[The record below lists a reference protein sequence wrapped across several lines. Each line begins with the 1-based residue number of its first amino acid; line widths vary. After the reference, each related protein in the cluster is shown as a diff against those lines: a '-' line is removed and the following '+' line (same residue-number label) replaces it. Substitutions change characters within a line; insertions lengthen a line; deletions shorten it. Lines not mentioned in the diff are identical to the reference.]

1 MNKNN
6 DIQNF
11 VRNFLESIIKNDDPV
26 GNYEE
31 LQKNRTDLIEKYNID
46 ISKIEANEIIYEL
59 NKSRYLGLY
68 QNLNLH
74 DLANFVFL
82 QNIENADKEKSIQ
95 AMLVGVNEKDGIE
108 GIYNHDDYEEFNEI
122 SYGIDLNNI
131 EKYFHATKNYQ
142 LAELR
147 GNVATFLE
155 YYSNTKEGKAFI
167 KTYDKNDEVGK
178 SSFFKE
184 LFEKMNDASVI
195 KMFDFHNGKQNYIS
209 GKAGCLD
216 GLFIICDDSKNMT
229 FNVSSTISKD
239 VTREEDSILRHA
251 VTSKLISMA
260 ISEKIDDKL
269 KATNENNPTFDKP
282 YDINK
287 DRSDTWRKMS
297 GDKNASYKNTFIYE
311 AIVEKLKNGNISI
324 NTKFDQYDIESG
336 IAVKNMIIEMNSLKP
351 SLVINKI
358 LKSDGDVTNNKMNI
372 FFESLKNFNTH
383 FLSNAP
389 DILNTKEF
397 KISTLK
403 KSLDLKSLTM
413 VDFRAFLQLGALKD
427 ITLEKHLREENVAG
441 FTKNAIDFF
450 YNKILKRRI
459 FGKVSQAKINN
470 PNNLHKMEKL
480 IFEEFILKS
489 NDDVRKNLEF
499 LTVVDKK
506 NLNHYLKF
514 MIIDSTDPDNLPKKL
529 SKLGLDSTEYEVVKK
544 VNELY
549 TALQRETYHYK
560 GSLEKDKKISE
571 KDKEIVELKNK
582 VTVPDDQLEDWK
594 EFQRQQQEKRAMK
607 KEENIN
613 ELDHSSQFAAINAT
627 QNEVKSKDK
636 NLNKS
641 ITTVKKKLN

>member
-1 MNKNN
+1 MNNN
-6 DIQNF
+6 ENIQNF
-11 VRNFLESIIKNDDPV
+11 VRGLLEAIIKNDDPV

-31 LQKNRTDLIEKYNID
+31 IQKNRNDLIEKNNID
-46 ISKIEANEIIYEL
+46 ISRLETNEIIYEL

-68 QNLNLH
+68 QNINLN

-95 AMLVGVNEKDGIE
+95 AMLNSVNEKNGIE

-122 SYGIDLNNI
+122 SYGVELNNI
-131 EKYFHATKNYQ
+131 EQYFHATKNYQ

-155 YYSNTKEGKAFI
+155 YYSNTKEGQAFI
-167 KTYDKNDEVGK
+167 KTYDKTNESTK
-178 SSFFKE
+178 AMFFKE

-251 VTSKLISMA
+251 VTSKIISMA

-282 YDINK
+282 YEINK
-287 DRSDTWRKMS
+287 DRADTWNKMS
-297 GDKNASYKNTFIYE
+297 GDKNASYKNNFIYE
-311 AIVEKLKNGNISI
+311 AIVEKLKKSNIKI
-324 NTKFDQYDIESG
+324 DTNFDKYDIESG
-336 IAVKNMIIEMNSLKP
+336 IAVKNMIIEMNSSKP
-351 SLVINKI
+351 SGMINKI
-358 LKSDGDVTNNKMNI
+358 LNTDGEITNNKMNI

-389 DILNTKEF
+389 DVLNTQEF
-397 KISTLK
+397 KKSNLK
-403 KSLDLKSLTM
+403 KSLDSKNLTM

-427 ITLEKHLREENVAG
+427 ITLEKHLKEENIAG
-441 FTKNAIDFF
+441 FTKSAVDFF

-480 IFEEFILKS
+480 IFEDFILKS
-489 NDDVRKNLEF
+489 NDEVRQNLEF
-499 LTVVDKK
+499 LSVIDKK

-514 MIIDSTDPDNLPKKL
+514 MIIDSTNPQNLPQKL
-529 SKLGLDSTEYEVVKK
+529 NKLGIDSTEYEVVKK

-549 TALQRETYHYK
+549 TALQRETHHYK
-560 GSLEKDKKISE
+560 EYLEKDKE
-571 KDKEIVELKNK
+571 NNELKK
-582 VTVPDDQLEDWK
+582 RETVADDELEDWIAFK
-594 EFQRQQQEKRAMK
+594 KQQQEKRAR
-607 KEENIN
+607 EERIN
-613 ELDHSSQFAAINAT
+613 EIDDSNQFAVINDV
-627 QNEVKSKDK
+627 QNELKTKEKTSNK
-636 NLNKS
+636 N
-641 ITTVKKKLN
+641 TVKNKLS